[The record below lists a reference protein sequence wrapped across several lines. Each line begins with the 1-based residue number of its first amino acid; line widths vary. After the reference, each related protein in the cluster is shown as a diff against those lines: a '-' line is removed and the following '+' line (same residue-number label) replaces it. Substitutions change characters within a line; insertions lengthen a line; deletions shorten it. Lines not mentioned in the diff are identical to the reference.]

1 MKKSILL
8 LLLSFVFSL
17 TAKSVTPDLRAPHAI
32 LMDFDSGKI
41 LYEKNADVMVPP
53 SSMSKLLTVYK
64 VF

>member
-41 LYEKNADVMVPP
+41 LYEK
-53 SSMSKLLTVYK
+53 K
-64 VF
+64 